1 MAEKKQF
8 NAKRRQKTVE
18 RPQQNAHFGEV
29 NDNPL
34 LNKWEN
40 QYGGIKNRQFYVKSD
55 HDYDAWHVDN
65 NKQKFTSFNQPDNY
79 DDNIVEE
86 IPDDIQPKVYV
97 QNPLLNKKQNKLE
110 GSSSHREFEYD
121 WDEEESMSYLKKFND
136 ENLKEN
142 YNKYG
147 QKISASNAP
156 KPVVTEY
163 NDRKKKEPKQKKSSM
178 SKMKTD
184 RVNPRHFKSVAPQ
197 IDDWDD

>member
-8 NAKRRQKTVE
+8 NAKRRQKTLE
-18 RPQQNAHFGEV
+18 RPQNAHFGEV
-29 NDNPL
+29 KNNPL

-86 IPDDIQPKVYV
+86 IPDDPQPKVYI

-156 KPVVTEY
+156 KPIASEY
-163 NDRKKKEPKQKKSSM
+163 NDKKKTKEPKQKKSGM